1 MVLENKHESHKKV
14 CESKDL
20 CNAGMPSKNTKIL
33 EFNQYQKSD
42 KVPFIIYP
50 DLECLIENIDGSK
63 NNPGNSSTRKVSE
76 YISSSFSK
84 STISSFKSIE
94 NKHAYRGKDC
104 IKKFCKYLRERTM
117 KIKKKKEKILKIK
130 KMKLLTN
137 QQQISHWHAKFCYIP
152 KKIKINML
160 KIKII
165 VTLGTIVIIQV
176 NIEMLH
182 IEYVI

>member
-63 NNPGNSSTRKVSE
+63 NNPGNSSTTKVSE

-130 KMKLLTN
+130 KNEVIDKQTADITLTCKILLY
-137 QQQISHWHAKFCYIP
+137 S
-152 KKIKINML
+152 
-160 KIKII
+160 
-165 VTLGTIVIIQV
+165 
-176 NIEMLH
+176 
-182 IEYVI
+182 